1 MCVHT
6 HVRMYA
12 ERNGIMCNVDMQ
24 SRKGFKEAE
33 IVGESTILI
42 FNVRHIWKEI

>member
-12 ERNGIMCNVDMQ
+12 ERNVDMQ

-33 IVGESTILI
+33 IVGESAILI